1 MTAVTLVPARPV
13 FCSGVG
19 SLVVTTLWCCSS
31 VVVVPCRDNPCVG
44 GLLVGNHIVDA
55 SRVLYVSVWC
65 KLLAY

>member
-19 SLVVTTLWCCSS
+19 SLVVTTLWCVIQLCWFRAVTTRVLG
-31 VVVVPCRDNPCVG
+31 VVGWEPHSGRKQ
-44 GLLVGNHIVDA
+44 
-55 SRVLYVSVWC
+55 SLYVSVWC